1 MFFGEEMLTKL
12 EDQVLMTVW
21 KFKGEGYGVNIFQ
34 HLNKINDKRVTLGV
48 IYDVLERLVKNGY
61 IQANTGEPTPIRG
74 GMRKRYYKI
83 TDSGIKELIK
93 SKEINDKIMNG
104 FSELLNN
111 YKLEK

>member
-1 MFFGEEMLTKL
+1 MLTKL

-21 KFKGEGYGVNIFQ
+21 KFKGEGYGINIFQ
-34 HLNKINDKRVTLGV
+34 HLNEINDKRVTLGV

-61 IQANTGEPTPIRG
+61 VQTATGEPTPIRG

-83 TDSGIKELIK
+83 TDVGIKELIK

-104 FSELLNN
+104 FSDLLNK

>member
-1 MFFGEEMLTKL
+1 MLTKL

-21 KFKGEGYGVNIFQ
+21 KFRGEGYGINIFQ

-48 IYDVLERLVKNGY
+48 IYDVLERLVRNGY
-61 IQANTGEPTPIRG
+61 VQSVTGEPTPIRG

-83 TDSGIKELIK
+83 TEVGINELIK
-93 SKEINDKIMNG
+93 SKKINDKIMNG
-104 FSELLNN
+104 FSDLLNE